1 MRILPQSL
9 PLILLALVSAHAH
22 AQFPPPAS
30 PQTGEK
36 VAVYTPGADTTAP
49 ELLPTSN
56 ISLLKTECKLED
68 KLAGSP
74 TLSLVVGS
82 DGLPYSIHFLRP
94 TANDLDIFALKILAA
109 DRFKPGAHA
118 GSPAAVALSIE
129 IHLETCMI
137 VTKQPNGEKTAAL
150 HLVTMPEQKLAAP
163 EDAMAKAVLVTGPV
177 YSTPAPQSNPATEST
192 PETKSKIEKVGGA
205 VTAPKLLVAHEIN
218 NIVSALRA
226 DIEGTLAASLIV
238 DAQGMPQNIQIV
250 RSLGHG
256 LDEQAIISLRSYRYL
271 PAMHDGKPVPVAIN
285 VEIRFR
291 RT

>member
-1 MRILPQSL
+1 
-9 PLILLALVSAHAH
+9 
-22 AQFPPPAS
+22 
-30 PQTGEK
+30 
-36 VAVYTPGADTTAP
+36 
-49 ELLPTSN
+49 
-56 ISLLKTECKLED
+56 
-68 KLAGSP
+68 
-74 TLSLVVGS
+74 
-82 DGLPYSIHFLRP
+82 
-94 TANDLDIFALKILAA
+94 
-109 DRFKPGAHA
+109 
-118 GSPAAVALSIE
+118 
-129 IHLETCMI
+129 
-137 VTKQPNGEKTAAL
+137 
-150 HLVTMPEQKLAAP
+150 
-163 EDAMAKAVLVTGPV
+163 MAKAVLVTGPV